1 MDVTLKGPAK
11 IGGKWH
17 QAGETVTVSDE
28 VAAQLGDGAE
38 AVSGGVSEETAA
50 VTAGNT
56 MPSPGAPRAALPPG
70 ADWES
75 LVKAEALKLAGA
87 AFDGALGKLEA
98 EVQDIV
104 AACEALEADKAKAL
118 ARVAEVE
125 VVRDR
130 LAERVRELE
139 AQIAATAAAAA
150 TEPAEPSTS
159 TPKRGGK
166 AAKG

>member
-1 MDVTLKGPAK
+1 MDVTLKSPAK

-38 AVSGGVSEETAA
+38 AVTGGVGEGTAA

-56 MPSPGAPRAALPPG
+56 MPALGAPLVALAPA

-87 AFDGALGKLEA
+87 AFDGELGRIEA
-98 EVQDIV
+98 ELQDIV
-104 AACEALEADKAKAL
+104 AASGALEADKAKAL

-125 VVRDR
+125 VERDQ

-139 AQIAATAAAAA
+139 AQIAATAAPAA